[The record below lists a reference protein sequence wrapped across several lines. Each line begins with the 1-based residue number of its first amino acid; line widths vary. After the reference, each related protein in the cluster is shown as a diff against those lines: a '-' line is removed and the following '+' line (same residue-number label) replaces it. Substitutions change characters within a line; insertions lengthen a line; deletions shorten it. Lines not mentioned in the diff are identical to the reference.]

1 MGDARHIARQG
12 IHRLCIV
19 VMWFICFQLKWC
31 CIVNGIFMSFIVSW
45 FCDHE
50 IHGLVLIAAGT
61 MTSWS
66 IGFALERFTGIS
78 DD

>member
-1 MGDARHIARQG
+1 
-12 IHRLCIV
+12 
-19 VMWFICFQLKWC
+19 
-31 CIVNGIFMSFIVSW
+31 MSFIVSW